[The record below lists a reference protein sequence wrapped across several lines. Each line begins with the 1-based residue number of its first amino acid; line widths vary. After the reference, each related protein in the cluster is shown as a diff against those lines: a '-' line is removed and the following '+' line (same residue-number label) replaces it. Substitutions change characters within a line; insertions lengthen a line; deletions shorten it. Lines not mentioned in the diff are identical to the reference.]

1 MVVQVTC
8 QDITGRTRDELT
20 SLCKKTAAAAAQ
32 APLSEDQKEAA
43 SQLLEAFASFV
54 VAGVSVPTD
63 IRLAVVDL
71 LNRVSPT
78 DASDLHQ

>member
-1 MVVQVTC
+1 MVIQVTC

-20 SLCKKTAAAAAQ
+20 SLCKRTAEAAAQ

-43 SQLLEAFASFV
+43 DQLLEAFASFV

-71 LNRVSPT
+71 LNRVSLA
-78 DASDLHQ
+78 DVSERSQ